1 MRAHP
6 ILASLRFINP
16 LRGFLSYAKFINEY
30 SIFYVCYI
38 DCNLILLVDPF
49 GVVVYVAH
57 RYNGVNRTL
66 KNADA
71 FLMRAHPIL
80 ASLPT

>member
-1 MRAHP
+1 M
-6 ILASLRFINP
+6 
-16 LRGFLSYAKFINEY
+16 G
-30 SIFYVCYI
+30 
-38 DCNLILLVDPF
+38 
-49 GVVVYVAH
+49 H

-80 ASLPT
+80 AQLHLANARFRFINPLRGFGCIHYCAYKQFLLMCKVMRKASQRDALKRSTKCEVGQG